1 MPFLAGE
8 GAVMPDPE
16 LELHIESVDGL
27 LIPIADYLA
36 GSNHPRPSRYLHVE
50 GWSVRDALTVH
61 LSEDGVF
68 ASLDLGDPKYEMIGP
83 VQLDS
88 LPDENDHGCTAKVLS
103 QRRNSR
109 KRWEALIVWFSP
121 KGENNAIKPFI
132 ILLTRVDDPSHPASP
147 VYGRVGHI
155 SQLTIN
161 RMPKKRRRAAAA
173 KVNVRQGPRPTT
185 KWAAEMIRE
194 MEERS
199 ESMWASFRHTQANA
213 IFSKNDSAMHSPV
226 TDLDQPDKEPISV
239 AETEKVHSDVSGNEN
254 PVSNITQTATEDNDS
269 SSGIDGDYSSLSE
282 ASSED
287 TDDSVTGDYTIDS
300 VISRGR
306 AEKFFPRIP
315 MVRRKFIL
323 R

>member
-27 LIPIADYLA
+27 PIPIVDYLA
-36 GSNHPRPSRYLHVE
+36 GSNNPRPSRYLHVE

-88 LPDENDHGCTAKVLS
+88 LPDENDHGRTAKVLS

-132 ILLTRVDDPSHPASP
+132 ILLTQVDDLSQPASH
-147 VYGRVGHI
+147 VYERVGHI
-155 SQLTIN
+155 SQLTIT

-173 KVNVRQGPRPTT
+173 KVNLPRGPQTTT
-185 KWAAEMIRE
+185 KWATETIRE
-194 MEERS
+194 MEEHS
-199 ESMWASFRHTQANA
+199 AKMWEGFGNMAA
-213 IFSKNDSAMHSPV
+213 IPDNSVVNSPV
-226 TDLDQPDKEPISV
+226 ADPPQLDKEPVSAV
-239 AETEKVHSDVSGNEN
+239 ETAHEEQIG
-254 PVSNITQTATEDNDS
+254 SNVTRAAMEDDDF
-269 SSGIDGDYSSLSE
+269 SSGTDGDYSSLSE

-306 AEKFFPRIP
+306 AERYFPRIP

>member
-16 LELHIESVDGL
+16 LELHIESDGL

-88 LPDENDHGCTAKVLS
+88 LPDEKDHGRIAKVLS
-103 QRRNSR
+103 QRRNNR

-132 ILLTRVDDPSHPASP
+132 ILLTRVDDPRHPGGH
-147 VYGRVGHI
+147 VYERVGHI
-155 SQLTIN
+155 SQLTIT
-161 RMPKKRRRAAAA
+161 RMPKKRRRAAAV
-173 KVNVRQGPRPTT
+173 KVNLPRGLRPMT
-185 KWAAEMIRE
+185 KWATETIRE

-199 ESMWASFRHTQANA
+199 AKMWEGFGNTAA
-213 IFSKNDSAMHSPV
+213 IPDGSVVNSPV
-226 TDLDQPDKEPISV
+226 ADPPQLDKEPVSAVEAAHLDVLVDEHTGSNV
-239 AETEKVHSDVSGNEN
+239 AHTVV
-254 PVSNITQTATEDNDS
+254 EDDDF
-269 SSGIDGDYSSLSE
+269 SSGTNGDYSSLSE
-282 ASSED
+282 ASSEE
-287 TDDSVTGDYTIDS
+287 TDDSVTGDYMIDS
-300 VISRGR
+300 LVSRGR
-306 AEKFFPRIP
+306 ADRYFPRIP
-315 MVRRKFIL
+315 MERRKLIL